1 MPGRL
6 HAILLLAFALL
17 ATIWRRIVG
26 RGPRGLALFR
36 ANYDADRLPP
46 VTKDER
52 DELATFG
59 GCIACGRCNLGDGPL
74 VASSKG
80 AFPGTMALMLA
91 SSRSMPDYDAGVRG
105 FAYVSDEVLAEKE
118 ALCPT
123 AVPMRRIKAFVRRK
137 AEEAGGAETA

>member
-6 HAILLLAFALL
+6 HAFFLLAFALFT
-17 ATIWRRIVG
+17 TILRRIFG

-46 VTKDER
+46 VTQDER
-52 DELATFG
+52 SELATFG

-74 VASSKG
+74 IAASKG

-105 FAYVSDEVLAEKE
+105 FAYVSDEALAEKE

-137 AEEAGGAETA
+137 AEEAGVNETA

>member
-6 HAILLLAFALL
+6 HAFFLLAYAFVVTLL
-17 ATIWRRIVG
+17 GRIFG

-46 VTKDER
+46 VTPDER
-52 DELATFG
+52 SELETFG

-74 VASSKG
+74 IASSKG

-123 AVPMRRIKAFVRRK
+123 GVPMRRIKAFVQRK
-137 AEEAGGAETA
+137 ADEASRTGT